1 MKQTEAEKDGTI
13 IRIDVLKKQYPKL
26 YGELI
31 EALAELYPQQQVK
44 KDLIAGVVGSLPT
57 DEEIKQ
63 EAELRYPVT
72 THSNPENSPYVGS
85 QKTFMHGCNYVIRMV
100 KQ

>member
-1 MKQTEAEKDGTI
+1 MEKTDI
-13 IRIDVLKKQYPKL
+13 IERHTKALESVVGLSGLSKIECHNIIKDVVNEVLN
-26 YGELI
+26 
-31 EALAELYPQQQVK
+31 
-44 KDLIAGVVGSLPT
+44 IAGVVGSLPT